1 VISRDSPRL
10 APARLLLNFMV
21 LVESTQDQHSGA
33 AHRMRELIRAY
44 ARAAGLAVNEPCSA
58 HDAHHAG
65 EEFDGNPVEDED
77 V

>member
-21 LVESTQDQHSGA
+21 LVESTQDQHSGV
-33 AHRMRELIRAY
+33 AHRMREIIRAY
-44 ARAAGLAVNEPCSA
+44 ARSERLPVNTPCSPSE
-58 HDAHHAG
+58 AHHAA
-65 EEFDGNPVEDED
+65 EEYSDEAIDDAD